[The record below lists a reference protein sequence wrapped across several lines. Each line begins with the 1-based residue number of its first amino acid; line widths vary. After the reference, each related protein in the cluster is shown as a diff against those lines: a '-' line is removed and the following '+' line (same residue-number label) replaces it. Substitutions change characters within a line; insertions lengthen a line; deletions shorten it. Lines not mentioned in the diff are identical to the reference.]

1 MKKYTLLRLRMR
13 KMIHQIFYCILF
25 GVTVQTVN
33 GQAGVTTIID
43 VQLRRH
49 MEVLAHDSLE
59 GRGVGTPGC
68 EKAAEYIRS
77 TLQSYGIKAT
87 QQYPSYLQT
96 FPLHGSRPVEG
107 TSLKV
112 ISRSDTILL
121 QLQNDYVL
129 FSSGAQTFIPLPT
142 RMVFV
147 GYGIVAPEY
156 DYNDYRNIDV
166 KNAVVVFLTGEPRS
180 NDDTFFAGEKSTTH
194 SSFVMKQKI
203 ALSRGAKGSI
213 LVPNPNELL
222 TEDWIEVQSHFLFE
236 EVRLPV
242 TPSENLNI
250 MVGRQSSNLFFS
262 GAEYSLDEI
271 AGFDRAGAM
280 KSFPLPGKISFQGK
294 FKERD
299 FRSSNVIAMIEGSDP
314 ILKDSYLLLTA
325 HYDHLGIGVSVNGD
339 SIYNGLMDN
348 ASGTSALLEIARMLS
363 HPDIRPR
370 RSVIIAF
377 LTGEERG
384 FLGSQYYCF
393 NPVVPLH
400 KTFANINIDGIS
412 LFEQVR
418 SVIALGSEMSTLREF
433 VDTALVST
441 GILCEEIPEGI
452 FNEDQFR
459 KSDQYIF
466 AQAGIPSMLV
476 SEGFQFE
483 RTTYDDAIARYAEW
497 SDMLYHSPFDD
508 LHQPMD
514 FSAAAQH
521 TNIIVRIALTI
532 LNSEVE
538 PAWHTDIPFLQER
551 LRSIAE
557 KR

>member
-1 MKKYTLLRLRMR
+1 
-13 KMIHQIFYCILF
+13 
-25 GVTVQTVN
+25 
-33 GQAGVTTIID
+33 
-43 VQLRRH
+43 

-107 TSLKV
+107 TTLTVFS
-112 ISRSDTILL
+112 SSDTVLL

-142 RMVFV
+142 RLVFV

-180 NDDTFFAGEKSTTH
+180 NDDTYFAGEKSTTH

-213 LVPNPNELL
+213 LIPNPSELL
-222 TEDWIEVQSHFLFE
+222 TEDWVEVQSHFLFE

-242 TPSENLNI
+242 TPSEKLNI
-250 MVGRQSSNLFFS
+250 MVSRQSSDLFFS

-299 FRSSNVIAMIEGSDP
+299 FRSSNIIAMIEGSDP
-314 ILKDSYLLLTA
+314 ILKNSYLLLTA

-363 HPDIRPR
+363 HPDIKLR

-384 FLGSQYYCF
+384 FLGSQYYCL

-400 KTFANINIDGIS
+400 KTVANINIDGIS
-412 LFEQVR
+412 MFERIR
-418 SVIALGSEMSTLREF
+418 SVIGIGGELSSLG
-433 VDTALVST
+433 TALERSLEGT
-441 GILCEEIPEGI
+441 GIVREEIPETVFRG
-452 FNEDQFR
+452 DQFR
-459 KSDQYIF
+459 LSDQYIF
-466 AQAGIPSMLV
+466 AQAGIPAILV
-476 SEGFQFE
+476 SEGF
-483 RTTYDDAIARYAEW
+483 RYEQTPYNDGILRYIEW
-497 SDMLYHSPFDD
+497 SENIYHSPFDD
-508 LHQPMD
+508 LQQPVNYD
-514 FSAAAQH
+514 AAAQH
-521 TNIIVRIALTI
+521 TTIIAQFVKFLANDRR
-532 LNSEVE
+532 E
-538 PAWHTDIPFLQER
+538 PEWFDHVPYRKER
-551 LRSIAE
+551 LRTRAE